1 MTIRSATPD
10 DVPMVL
16 PMVEKIVAFHE
27 ALDPARFASRGKP
40 AEKYRDWLTDR
51 AKDARSVFLVA
62 DVGSTGA
69 TSQLAGFL
77 VATVT
82 REIPI
87 YKTVEYGFIHDLW
100 VEESFRN
107 EGYARQ
113 MVMLAVERFHEIGV
127 DQVRLD
133 TAYSN
138 QAAQNLFKSCAFRPT
153 NIEWLI
159 EQ

>member
-1 MTIRSATPD
+1 MTIRSATPN
-10 DVPMVL
+10 DVPRVL

-27 ALDPARFASRGKP
+27 ALDPSRFASRGSP
-40 AEKYRDWLTDR
+40 SEKYRDWLIDR
-51 AKDARSVFLVA
+51 SQDPRSVFLVA
-62 DVGSTGA
+62 DVGSTETA
-69 TSQLAGFL
+69 PQLAGFL

-100 VEESFRN
+100 VEENFRN

-127 DQVRLD
+127 KQIRLD
-133 TAYSN
+133 TAYAN
-138 QAAQNLFKSCAFRPT
+138 QAAQNLFKSCGFRPV

-159 EQ
+159 EP

>member
-1 MTIRSATPD
+1 MQIRSAIPQ

-27 ALDPARFASRGKP
+27 ALDPSRFASRGNP
-40 AEKYRDWLTDR
+40 SAKYHDWLVERSADP
-51 AKDARSVFLVA
+51 RSVFLVA
-62 DVGSTGA
+62 DAASAGTA
-69 TSQLAGFL
+69 PQLASFL
-77 VATVT
+77 VATVM

-87 YKTVEYGFIHDLW
+87 YKTAEYGFIHDLW
-100 VEESFRN
+100 VEEAFRN

-113 MVMLAVERFHEIGV
+113 MVMLAVERFYEMGV

-138 QAAQNLFKSCAFRPT
+138 QAAQGLFKSCGFRPT

>member
-1 MTIRSATPD
+1 MTIRSATPS

-27 ALDPARFASRGKP
+27 AIDPARFASRGNP
-40 AEKYRDWLTDR
+40 SEKYRDWLIDR
-51 AKDARSVFLVA
+51 AKDARSIFLVA
-62 DVGSTGA
+62 DVGSTGTA
-69 TSQLAGFL
+69 PQIAGFL
-77 VATVT
+77 VASIT

-100 VEESFRN
+100 IDEGFRN

-113 MVMLAVERFHEIGV
+113 MVMLAVERFHEVGIA
-127 DQVRLD
+127 QVRLD

-138 QAAQNLFKSCAFRPT
+138 QAAQNLFKSCGFRPT